1 MVCKTEGVG
10 LHPESRMVIRDL
22 FMNFTMKRKEALEI
36 LTPFSVRALTDIHWL
51 SGLRTDV

>member
-22 FMNFTMKRKEALEI
+22 FMNFTTKRKEALEI